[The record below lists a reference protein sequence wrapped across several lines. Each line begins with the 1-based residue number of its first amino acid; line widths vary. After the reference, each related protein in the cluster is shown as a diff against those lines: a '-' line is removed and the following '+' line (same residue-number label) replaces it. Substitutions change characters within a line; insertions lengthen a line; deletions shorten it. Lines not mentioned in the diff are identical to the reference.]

1 MSMPKDKSLNENCCE
16 KTIFSKLHEKHAK
29 DLHDFIYYK
38 FGEQFNPKDKVQQA
52 FLKLWENCK
61 KISPDKAKSFL
72 FSVANNT
79 TLNVIKHEKVVLKYE
94 KNSKPNDSD
103 LKDPQFLLEEKEY
116 MDKYQKALSNLTDEK
131 RVAFLMNRA
140 EGKKHKE
147 IAKIL
152 GISRKAVEKRIYT
165 ALEQLRNEIDEI

>member
-1 MSMPKDKSLNENCCE
+1 MKKGRPLYDDCCE
-16 KTIFSKLHEKHAK
+16 KSVFSKLHQKYAK

-38 FGEQFNPKDKVQQA
+38 FGKEYNPQDKVQTA

-61 KISPDKAKSFL
+61 EITPDKAKSFL

-79 TLNVIKHEKVVLKYE
+79 TLNVIKHKKVVLKYE
-94 KNSKPNDSD
+94 QKSKNDDSNIQ
-103 LKDPQFLLEEKEY
+103 DPQFLLEEKEY
-116 MDKYQKALSNLTDEK
+116 MDKYQKALSNLTEEK
-131 RVAFLMNRA
+131 RVTFLLNRV

-147 IAKIL
+147 IAEIL

-165 ALEQLRNEIDEI
+165 ALEQLRQEIDGI

>member
-1 MSMPKDKSLNENCCE
+1 MKSLQKDCCNTSVFDSIHR
-16 KTIFSKLHEKHAK
+16 KYAK

-38 FGEQFNPKDKVQQA
+38 FGEQNNPKDMVQTA

-61 KISPDKAKSFL
+61 SVTPDKAKSFL

-79 TLNVIKHEKVVLKYE
+79 TLNVIKHNNVVLKYE
-94 KNSKPNDSD
+94 KNATLSKSNIQ
-103 LKDPQFLLEEKEY
+103 DPQFLLEEQEY
-116 MDKYQKALSNLTDEK
+116 MEKYQNALSNLTPEK
-131 RVAFLMNRA
+131 RVAFLMNRV

-147 IAKIL
+147 IAKLL

-165 ALEQLRNEIDEI
+165 ALDQLRKEIHEI

>member
-1 MSMPKDKSLNENCCE
+1 MKKDKHLHKNCCD

-61 KISPDKAKSFL
+61 KIEPNKAKNYL

-79 TLNVIKHEKVVLKYE
+79 TLNVIKHQKVVLNYKT
-94 KNSKPNDSD
+94 NSNENSSDSQ
-103 LKDPQFLLEEKEY
+103 DPQFLLEEKEY
-116 MDKYQKALSNLTDEK
+116 MDKYQKALSNLTEEK
-131 RVAFLMNRA
+131 RVTFLLNRV

-147 IAKIL
+147 IAQML

-165 ALEQLRNEIDEI
+165 ALEQLRKDIHGI

>member
-1 MSMPKDKSLNENCCE
+1 MKKDFPLHDNCCE
-16 KTIFSKLHEKHAK
+16 KSVFSKLHEKYAK

-38 FGEQFNPKDKVQQA
+38 FGEQHNPKDKVQQA

-61 KISPDKAKSFL
+61 KITPDKARSYL

-79 TLNVIKHEKVVLKYE
+79 TLNVIKHKKVVLNYE
-94 KNSKPNDSD
+94 LKTSQNNSDHQ
-103 LKDPQFLLEEKEY
+103 DPQFLLEEKEY
-116 MDKYQKALSNLTDEK
+116 MDKYQKALSNLTEEK
-131 RVAFLMNRA
+131 RVAFLLNRV

-165 ALEQLRNEIDEI
+165 ALKQLRQEIDGI

>member
-1 MSMPKDKSLNENCCE
+1 MKKEHSLNDNCCE
-16 KTIFSKLHEKHAK
+16 KSVFSKLHEKYAK

-38 FGEQFNPKDKVQQA
+38 FGIELNPQDKVQQA

-61 KISPDKAKSFL
+61 KIIPDKAKSYL

-79 TLNVIKHEKVVLKYE
+79 TLNVIKHKKVVLNYE
-94 KNSKPNDSD
+94 LKTKSSTSD
-103 LKDPQFLLEEKEY
+103 HQDPQFLLEEKEY
-116 MDKYQKALSNLTDEK
+116 MDKYQKALSNLTEEK
-131 RVAFLMNRA
+131 RVAFLLNRV

-147 IAKIL
+147 IAEIL

-165 ALEQLRNEIDEI
+165 ALEQLRQDIDGI